1 MRILDETSAPFA
13 NGHNGVHT
21 NGLKVLEENGL
32 NIKVIQAPYDYLS
45 SLPSKNVR
53 EKAIDAFNV
62 WFQVPPEKL
71 ASIKLTTQL
80 LHNASLMLDD
90 LEDGS
95 HLRRGQPSTHTI
107 FGAGQ
112 TVNAANYQI
121 LRALQEVQRLGG
133 AESLAIYAGQGAG
146 KTLHRPEPGPSLD
159 VQSDLPVYRAI
170 PGDDRVQFVQAL
182 RSPYGGS
189 QYHVDRPGRDGA
201 PEQPG
206 ALLPGSGRLPEPRLP
221 GGKLTE
227 SLPRPQYKEQKGYCE
242 DLDEGKYSLPLI
254 HLVRTTTAD
263 AHEAPLVRN
272 ILTQRRVRGSS
283 SPAHKQTVLALM
295 EQRGSLAFTAEFLA
309 KMRTRVEGDLAAL
322 EKRTGVGNK
331 ELRGL
336 LRMLVV

>member
-133 AESLAIYAGQGAG
+133 AESLAIYAEELERLYIGQ
-146 KTLHRPEPGPSLD
+146 SLD
-159 VQSDLPVYRAI
+159 LHWTCNLICPSIEQYLEMIEYKT
-170 PGDDRVQFVQAL
+170 
-182 RSPYGGS
+182 GGLF
-189 QYHVDRPGRDGA
+189 R
-201 PEQPG
+201 
-206 ALLPGSGRLPEPRLP
+206 LFGRLMAAHSTTSTGLDVT
-221 GGKLTE
+221 GLLN
-227 SLPRPQYKEQKGYCE
+227 SLGRYYQARDDYQNLVSPVYKEQKGYCE